1 MKIQR
6 KQFLNE
12 KGNLTNTSI
21 RLLEIDYSSLEDLQE
36 AFKII
41 KTQLCNVRA
50 DTTISLAKR
59 KRLVFDSCNEIL
71 KTDISSLY
79 DDLEL
84 DESKDYYVY
93 AHCDPGFKI
102 AINKEGKS
110 TFAASLGLQYM
121 PFYIGK
127 GKGTRSTDLN
137 RNEMHR
143 KVRQKIQKFGKDI
156 IVFKIAENLTE
167 KEALILES
175 KLIDIFGLMSFKGRL
190 VNLDEGIA
198 VKERRQKYQKSL
210 DNLSEFYKNSVDL
223 SEKVG

>member
-1 MKIQR
+1 M
-6 KQFLNE
+6 
-12 KGNLTNTSI
+12 
-21 RLLEIDYSSLEDLQE
+21 
-36 AFKII
+36 
-41 KTQLCNVRA
+41 RA
-50 DTTISLAKR
+50 DTTLSLAKR

-79 DDLEL
+79 DNLEL

-137 RNEMHR
+137 RNETHR

>member
-1 MKIQR
+1 
-6 KQFLNE
+6 
-12 KGNLTNTSI
+12 
-21 RLLEIDYSSLEDLQE
+21 
-36 AFKII
+36 
-41 KTQLCNVRA
+41 
-50 DTTISLAKR
+50 
-59 KRLVFDSCNEIL
+59 
-71 KTDISSLY
+71 
-79 DDLEL
+79 
-84 DESKDYYVY
+84 
-93 AHCDPGFKI
+93 
-102 AINKEGKS
+102 
-110 TFAASLGLQYM
+110 M

-137 RNEMHR
+137 RNETHR